1 MSFSPII
8 RVRKLLDK
16 MKIEGSP
23 RLKRFPSR
31 TSSCDLAERPRVDTS
46 MDLQPMKKDS
56 KTEVKTF
63 GPSDNIYHFGY
74 LPPEATLQIFSYLES
89 DDLRVTCMV
98 SKEWNSFANDELIW
112 KNLVVNDMNVSQLL
126 ETTWKK
132 TYHRLEKLFSDGYWE
147 GMSKWIEPSGYDNE
161 QKTTCKLQFLKKNR
175 SAQSSP
181 LRSPSLSKQVTR
193 ASSIGG
199 TVNSELAKPAR
210 SIPYK
215 IVGSGI
221 TINCS
226 SPSPFK
232 IEGERVASD
241 STGTTFEWN
250 KQFEQHTSVY
260 KGTLDL
266 ESNTVNG
273 TINYDD
279 GTTHWKGVFTYTKR
293 KGGNTKSNYQVA

>member
-31 TSSCDLAERPRVDTS
+31 TSSCDLAERPRIDTS
-46 MDLQPMKKDS
+46 MDFKLMKDLKM
-56 KTEVKTF
+56 EEKTF

-74 LPPEATLQIFSYLES
+74 LPPEATLLIFSYLES
-89 DDLRVTCMV
+89 DDVRNACLV
-98 SKEWNSFANDELIW
+98 SREWNFFANDELVW
-112 KNLVVNDMNVSQLL
+112 KNLVINDMNVTQQL
-126 ETTWKK
+126 ESTWKK
-132 TYHRLEKLFSDGYWE
+132 TYRRLDKLFSEGYWE
-147 GMSKWIEPSGYDNE
+147 GMSKWVEPSGYDNE
-161 QKTTCKLQFLKKNR
+161 QKTTCKLQFLKKNK
-175 SAQSSP
+175 SAPISP

-199 TVNSELAKPAR
+199 TANTEINQPKYQ
-210 SIPYK
+210 PYK
-215 IVGSGI
+215 IIGSGV

-232 IEGERVASD
+232 IEGERVSSD
-241 STGTTFEWN
+241 PNGITFEWN

-260 KGTLDL
+260 AGTLDL
-266 ESNTVNG
+266 ENSTVTG
-273 TINYDD
+273 TIDYHD
-279 GTTHWKGVFTYTKR
+279 GTTHWKGVFTYSKR
-293 KGGNTKSNYQVA
+293 RGGNMKSNYQVA